1 MHRRHPIRVAARAV
15 AARAWFALAL
25 GAAFAAPLCVF
36 APQVSAQT
44 LPREVVDA
52 RLPLRESGS
61 GRFRYFGFHVYD
73 ARLWV
78 SGERYSPEGAFALG
92 LKYAREFKG
101 EAIAQS
107 STDEMRRLKLASEDR
122 LRRWDA
128 EMRRIFPL
136 VGKGDEILGLHWPGR
151 GVQFFLNGRP
161 IGEIAEP
168 EFAAAFFGIW
178 LDPRTRG
185 SDLRLA
191 LLGERVQ

>member
-1 MHRRHPIRVAARAV
+1 MSVSRLLAA
-15 AARAWFALAL
+15 AALVL
-25 GAAFAAPLCVF
+25 GAALQPVH
-36 APQVSAQT
+36 AQS
-44 LPREVVDA
+44 LPRDIAEA
-52 RLPLRESGS
+52 KLQLRESGA

-78 SGERYSPEGAFALG
+78 SGDRYSPDGAFALG

-107 STDEMRRLKLASEDR
+107 STDEIRRLKFADEER
-122 LRRWDA
+122 IRRWDA
-128 EMRRIFPL
+128 EMRRIFPA
-136 VGKGDEILGLHWPGR
+136 VGRGDEIVGMHWPGR
-151 GVQFFLNGRP
+151 GVQFYLNGRV
-161 IGEIAEP
+161 IGEVADP

-191 LLGERVQ
+191 LLGERMQ